1 MANAQSTDD
10 AVRKWTQLLTL
21 ILERHAPTLRRR
33 VSDMYTPWLSANYF
47 KLAKIRDKLKL

>member
-10 AVRKWTQLLTL
+10 AVRKWNQLLTL
-21 ILERHAPTLRRR
+21 ILERHAPTLRERM
-33 VSDMYTPWLSANYF
+33 SDMYAPWLSANYF